1 MATMHKSSKDSGK
14 AAQLMTSQIR
24 WDSTALSLL
33 ASWMISAHWDTEMQN
48 CKHCTRPG
56 LMTGLCITHWY
67 ESRGKQCPEMPPQ
80 RPAVNR
86 PVVAV
91 GRQDT
96 SRAAAQNALPKSGS
110 NRARILDY
118 IRANNGATDEE
129 IEIALNLSG
138 NTVRPCR
145 VSLVQDG
152 WVTDSGQRRAV
163 RSGNLAIIWCPA

>member
-1 MATMHKSSKDSGK
+1 M
-14 AAQLMTSQIR
+14 
-24 WDSTALSLL
+24 
-33 ASWMISAHWDTEMQN
+33 
-48 CKHCTRPG
+48 
-56 LMTGLCITHWY
+56 
-67 ESRGKQCPEMPPQ
+67 
-80 RPAVNR
+80 NR

-129 IEIALNLSG
+129 IEIALRLSG

-152 WVTDSGQRRAV
+152 WVADSGQRRAV
-163 RSGNLAIIWCPA
+163 RSGNMAIIWCPA

>member
-1 MATMHKSSKDSGK
+1 
-14 AAQLMTSQIR
+14 
-24 WDSTALSLL
+24 
-33 ASWMISAHWDTEMQN
+33 MQN